1 MVNRSVPSRFERLSE
16 LTWENLLKTTGTF
29 FKKAVLA
36 LSLAVY
42 MTPSALAWGGDSKKN
57 EQAVSQDP
65 SATVSAEKQLN
76 GHNWMK
82 ARVLIKASPHVVW
95 ETVHEER
102 KHDPD
107 LAYSKILSQEKNQ
120 ATLEQKFALIPV
132 IGTAVCVM
140 HNAEVPFERIDY
152 NMISSDRFKAM
163 EGSWVL
169 TPGREANSTYL
180 ELSSYCDL
188 GLPIPRSMID
198 GVTTK
203 KLQKRLANVKTMAE
217 ATQGRLAAH
226 SKPE

>member
-1 MVNRSVPSRFERLSE
+1 MKSTGKF
-16 LTWENLLKTTGTF
+16 LT
-29 FKKAVLA
+29 KAALA
-36 LSLAVY
+36 LSLAAIVV
-42 MTPSALAWGGDSKKN
+42 TPSAFAWGGGKN
-57 EQAVSQDP
+57 EDQQSKPSKDSSAV
-65 SATVSAEKQLN
+65 VSSEQHPN

-82 ARVLIKASPHVVW
+82 SKILINASPHVVW

-107 LAYSKILSQEKNQ
+107 LAYSKILSQDNNH

-140 HNAEVPFERIDY
+140 NNTEVPFERIDY
-152 NMISSDRFKAM
+152 NMVSSDHFKAM

-169 TPGREANSTYL
+169 TPGRDANSTYL

-188 GLPIPRSMID
+188 GLPIPRGMID
-198 GVTTK
+198 SVTTK

-217 ATQGRLAAH
+217 ATQGRLALH
-226 SKPE
+226 HTPQ